1 VILIT
6 GIKKATHLYCE
17 YFTGRKSNPSRQT
30 IANLFPLSLLT
41 SLPSHLSTKQVLKH
55 APLICTLNQGN
66 HPSPT
71 KILVISKQPQ
81 FSEDMMTYSL
91 EMATKRNAEIVA
103 LNLDE
108 QERDF
113 EGFQKM
119 AQNNVTAFLQKAQEA
134 GVCFS
139 HMVCDGPEE
148 RVVEHLHAAIDGFT
162 YVMDDIPAILGAN
175 HAIPVYVH
183 SE

>member
-1 VILIT
+1 MILIS
-6 GIKKATHLYCE
+6 GIKKATHFYCE
-17 YFTGRKSNPSRQT
+17 HFTGGKSNSRRQT

-41 SLPSHLSTKQVLKH
+41 SLCSPLSEKQILKH
-55 APLICTLNQGN
+55 APRISALNQDN

-113 EGFQKM
+113 EGFQKL
-119 AQNNVTAFLQKAQEA
+119 AQNNVAAFLQKAQEA

-148 RVVEHLHAAIDGFT
+148 RVVEHLHIAIDGFT
-162 YVMDDIPAILGAN
+162 FVMDDVPAMLGAH

>member
-1 VILIT
+1 MN
-6 GIKKATHLYCE
+6 
-17 YFTGRKSNPSRQT
+17 FSN
-30 IANLFPLSLLT
+30 
-41 SLPSHLSTKQVLKH
+41 SHLPAHKQEIHLISQGYTANHETSTEH
-55 APLICTLNQGN
+55 
-66 HPSPT
+66 S

-81 FSEDMMTYSL
+81 FSEDMITYSL
-91 EMATKRNAEIVA
+91 DMANKRNAEIVA

-113 EGFQKM
+113 ETFQKL
-119 AQNNVTAFLQKAQEA
+119 AHTNISTFLHKAQEA

-148 RVVEHLHAAIDGFT
+148 RVVEHLYAATSGFA
-162 YVMDDIPAILGAN
+162 YVMDDVPAQLGAD

-183 SE
+183 TQ